1 MTEQQRSPKSRPYR
15 MSKRAD
21 DVAQTR
27 ARIVEAAVRLHGT
40 IGPAATTVSA
50 LAEEAQVT
58 RLTIYRHFPD
68 PDALFDACS
77 RHWASGQV
85 MPDPASWADIDDPE
99 QRLLVGLADLYRFYA
114 EAEPMLT
121 LVARD
126 HDVVP
131 VGLRQRSA
139 ATNERYVDTLVE
151 PFAPR
156 GARRER
162 LRAVVGHVVAFPT
175 WRSLCREQGL
185 RHPTVVRCLAD
196 LVLAT
201 ASRTSGWS

>member
-1 MTEQQRSPKSRPYR
+1 MG
-15 MSKRAD
+15 KRAD

-27 ARIVEAAVRLHGT
+27 SRIVEAAVRLHGT

-68 PDALFDACS
+68 PDTLFDACS
-77 RHWASGQV
+77 RHWASSQL
-85 MPDPASWADIDDPE
+85 MPDPASWSEVGDPE
-99 QRLLVGLADLYRFYA
+99 QRLLVGLADLYRFYG
-114 EAEPMLT
+114 EAESMLS
-121 LVARD
+121 LIARD

-131 VGLRQRSA
+131 VTLRRRNA

-151 PFAPR
+151 PFAAR
-156 GARRER
+156 GTRRER
-162 LRAVVGHVVAFPT
+162 LRGVVGHVVAFPT
-175 WRSLCREQGL
+175 WRSLCCEQGL
-185 RHPTVVRCLAD
+185 SGTAAVRCLAD

-201 ASRTSGWS
+201 AARTSGWS